1 MIYEFLADGFE
12 EVEALT
18 PYDMLL
24 RAGADIKTVSIN
36 RTKTVVGAH
45 GIRIEADITIDEA
58 TEMPFAVVLPG
69 GMPGAKNL
77 RESEAV
83 CRTVKETAKCGGV
96 VGAICAAP
104 FILGELGLLDG
115 KQAICYPGFEKCL
128 HGATVSDKRV
138 VTDGHIITAAGMGV
152 ALEFGAEL
160 ISVIYGR
167 EKADEVLCSV
177 MAQ

>member
-24 RAGADIKTVSIN
+24 RAGAEIKTVSLN
-36 RTKTVVGAH
+36 KTKTVTGAH
-45 GIRIEADITIDEA
+45 GIKLEADITLDEA
-58 TEMPFAVVLPG
+58 TLTPEAVVLPG

-77 RESEAV
+77 RESETV
-83 CRTVKETAKCGGV
+83 CRIVRETAGRGGV

-104 FILGELGLLDG
+104 FILGELGLLEG
-115 KQAICYPGFEKCL
+115 KKAICYPGFEKCL
-128 HGATVSDKRV
+128 HGAVISDRNV
-138 VTDGHIITAAGMGV
+138 AVDGNIVTAAGMGA

-160 ISVIYGR
+160 IAVIYGR
-167 EKADEVLCSV
+167 EKADEVLRSV

>member
-24 RAGADIKTVSIN
+24 RAGADIKMLSLN
-36 RTKTVVGAH
+36 SGKTVTGAH
-45 GIRIEADITIDEA
+45 GIKIEADITLDEA
-58 TEMPFAVVLPG
+58 VETPDAVVLPG

-77 RESEAV
+77 RESETV
-83 CRTVKETAKCGGV
+83 CRIVKETAARGGV
-96 VGAICAAP
+96 IGAICAAP
-104 FILGELGLLDG
+104 FILGELGLLEG
-115 KQAICYPGFEKCL
+115 KSAICYPGFEKCL
-128 HGATVSDKRV
+128 HGAKISDKRV
-138 VTDGHIITAAGMGV
+138 VDDGKIVTAAGMGV

-160 ISVIYGR
+160 ITVIYGR
-167 EKADEVLCSV
+167 EKAEEVLRSV

>member
-36 RTKTVVGAH
+36 GSKTVIGAH
-45 GIRIEADITIDEA
+45 GIKLEADIVLNDA
-58 TEMPFAVVLPG
+58 TEIPSAVVLPG

-83 CRTVKETAKCGGV
+83 CRAVKETAERGGV

-104 FILGELGLLDG
+104 FILGELGILIG
-115 KQAICYPGFEKCL
+115 KEATCYPGFEKCL
-128 HGATVSDKRV
+128 HGAVVSGKRV
-138 VTDGHIITAAGMGV
+138 VTDGNTVTAAGMGV

>member
-24 RAGADIKTVSIN
+24 RAGAEIKTVSLN
-36 RTKTVVGAH
+36 KTKTVTGTH
-45 GIRIEADITIDEA
+45 GTRIEADITLDEA
-58 TEMPFAVVLPG
+58 AEVPDAIVLPG

-77 RESEAV
+77 RESETV
-83 CRTVKETAKCGGV
+83 CRIVKETAARGGV

-104 FILGELGLLDG
+104 FILGELGLLEG
-115 KQAICYPGFEKCL
+115 KEAICYPGFEKCL
-128 HGATVSDKRV
+128 HGAVISDKRV
-138 VTDGHIITAAGMGV
+138 AVDGKTVTAAGMGV

-160 ISVIYGR
+160 VALLCGR
-167 EKADEVLCSV
+167 ERSTEVLRSV
-177 MAQ
+177 MAL